1 MKDEKFAE
9 VYKKYGELV
18 MRVLMNRCKDKQLA
32 QKLCQKVFQGYYL
45 RMNAISDNLTRSWL
59 MWFASM
65 EVTRYN
71 ERQKGTYFA
80 TYMRGGS
87 QENERKVRQV
97 LDSLAKNHE
106 DVRILE
112 ELKEEHEEW
121 YQMVLLASV
130 FGLDDQEMAEY
141 LSMPTQELR
150 LQLFDAKKYLKHK
163 YLEEFKQECREILYS

>member
-9 VYKKYGELV
+9 VYKKYGKLV
-18 MRVLMNRCKDKQLA
+18 MRVLMNKCKDQQVA

-45 RMNAISDNLTRSWL
+45 RMDTISDNLTRSWL

-71 ERQKGTYFA
+71 ERQKGNDATTYK
-80 TYMRGGS
+80 RGNG
-87 QENERKVRQV
+87 QENEMKVRQV

-141 LSMPTQELR
+141 LSMPAQELR
-150 LQLFDAKKYLKHK
+150 LQLFDAKKYLADK
-163 YLEEFKQECREILYS
+163 YIEEFKQECRALLYS